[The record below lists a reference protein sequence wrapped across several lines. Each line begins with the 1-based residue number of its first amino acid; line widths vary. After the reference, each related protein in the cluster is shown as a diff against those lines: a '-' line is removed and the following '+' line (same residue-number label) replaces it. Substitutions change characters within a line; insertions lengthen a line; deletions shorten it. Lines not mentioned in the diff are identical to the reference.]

1 MTNMELLNEVE
12 VLKFKNSGQQETIVH
27 LRNANLKLYGEI
39 DNLEADLSKTI
50 SEFEAFKVGARTFQK
65 LAEGHII
72 AEAATYA
79 DLKIKLLNSLTAKVY
94 GEAKKDNGV

>member
-12 VLKFKNSGQQETIVH
+12 VLKFKNSDQQETIVH

-50 SEFEAFKVGARTFQK
+50 SEFEAFKVGARTFHK
-65 LAEGHII
+65 LAEAQIV
-72 AEAATYA
+72 EESVTAT
-79 DLKIKLLNSLTAKVY
+79 DLKLRLINSQTAGVY
-94 GEAKKDNGV
+94 GEAKKGV